1 MSNLSGSAKIRPKSL
16 RLDEKHQE
24 ESCTLERTKAYFIE
38 KEDNMNVLED
48 ICPISEFRENAAT
61 LVAKVRTDN
70 RPLIITQY
78 GKSSAVL
85 VSAES
90 YQELLDKIQILSE
103 IAESE
108 AEIISGKGI
117 EQDDFFN
124 QLKDNYRK

>member
-1 MSNLSGSAKIRPKSL
+1 
-16 RLDEKHQE
+16 
-24 ESCTLERTKAYFIE
+24 
-38 KEDNMNVLED
+38 MNVLED
-48 ICPISEFRENAAT
+48 VCPISEFRENAAS

-108 AEIISGKGI
+108 EEILAGGGI
-117 EQDDFFN
+117 EQDEFFK
-124 QLKDNYRK
+124 QLETRNNK

>member
-1 MSNLSGSAKIRPKSL
+1 
-16 RLDEKHQE
+16 
-24 ESCTLERTKAYFIE
+24 
-38 KEDNMNVLED
+38 MNVLED
-48 ICPISEFRENAAT
+48 VCPISEFRENAAT
-61 LVAKVRTDN
+61 LVAKVRADN

-108 AEIISGKGI
+108 SEIISGQGI
-117 EQDDFFN
+117 EQEEFFN
-124 QLKDNYRK
+124 QLKENYRK